1 MNEQVNDSN
10 TAFMEVALKKIEAQD
25 KKIADMAQQ
34 IGTIPN
40 NSQDI
45 EHLKTGMNEL
55 KAEIKK
61 AHFPVREMQEFSKQ
75 LTIGVKL
82 LREPVT
88 VKTWHHHHIPK
99 LVWITAGLF
108 LTMCLVSAGWYMT
121 GQRLERYI
129 ANDTKYRLLRLDTA
143 RHPLQLSLNR
153 ADSLYRVDPDLRK
166 SVSETEEQRMVNF
179 ERLQKAA
186 RLKDEAKSLE
196 EAARRKD

>member
-10 TAFMEVALKKIEAQD
+10 AAFMEAALKKIETQD
-25 KKIADMAQQ
+25 RKIEGMAQQ
-34 IGTIPN
+34 IASIPD

-45 EHLKTGMNEL
+45 QQLKTGMDEL
-55 KAEIKK
+55 KLEIKNTR
-61 AHFPVREMQEFSKQ
+61 FPVREMQEFSTQ

-82 LREPVT
+82 LKEPAT
-88 VKTWHHHHIPK
+88 VKTLHHHHIPK

-108 LTMCLVSAGWYMT
+108 LALCLVSTGWYMT
-121 GQRLERYI
+121 GQKLEGYI

-143 RHPLQLSLNR
+143 RYPLQLSLDR

-166 SVSETEEQRMVNF
+166 SVLGTEEQRRVNF
-179 ERLQKAA
+179 ERLQKAV

-196 EAARRKD
+196 EAAKRKD